1 MFSSEDYYLGFR
13 LLEELTSNEG
23 DIWKKNVFFVVFV
36 LRERA
41 SSVSCHLRDEYKK
54 DRERVNAIF

>member
-23 DIWKKNVFFVVFV
+23 DFWKKMFFFVV
-36 LRERA
+36 RERA